1 MFDLKSLRESKGY
14 TQEALAESI
23 GKTRTLI
30 TNIEN
35 GVSKPSV
42 VTAKEIAKILDFNWF
57 LFFED

>member
-14 TQEALAESI
+14 TQEALADAV

-35 GVSKPSV
+35 GISKPSV
-42 VTAKEIAKILDFNWF
+42 NTAKTIAKILDFNWI